1 VSDRV
6 DYFPQAFGGF
16 DPSGDPDA
24 ALKLVL
30 NAIMMDDRLDELSS
44 ILTDGH
50 EIGALE
56 GEPGWTLQRRDS
68 GPAGERPAYRS
79 WPPDARFRAYVDPE
93 QFRLGHSEAFA
104 SSGAFHKYVR
114 SALAAYIARNP
125 SNKEGA
131 RAISS
136 LTCECP

>member
-68 GPAGERPAYRS
+68 GSAGEEPAYRS
-79 WPPDARFRAYVDPE
+79 WPQDARFRAYVDPD
-93 QFRLGHSEAFA
+93 QYHLGHSEAFA
-104 SSGAFHKYVR
+104 GSSAFYKYVR
-114 SALAAYIARNP
+114 NVLAAYVARNP
-125 SNKEGA
+125 SSAEAA

-136 LTCECP
+136 LTRE